1 MLTWVQ
7 KSKKKSVQKIFGTLS
22 HENSTCAKGIIDD
35 LVIVSDETIETTKSI
50 ITKTVRARSITI
62 NFYEKKVKV
71 KMRNF
76 YISITFLLITMILLI
91 TVSINCRL
99 IKNRTK

>member
-1 MLTWVQ
+1 MQ

-22 HENSTCAKGIIDD
+22 HENGRCAKGIIDD

-50 ITKTVRARSITI
+50 ITKTVPARSITI